1 MPDLHPTNGPV
12 HGWFGLTYTN
22 YQVLHR
28 TLMQSMPTAW
38 QERMVACLEELRAA
52 YDHVDLPEA
61 FKVQAATDHIVNE
74 MTESQLYAAG
84 ILVEGDG
91 PDGPGPG
98 TRYHSTEDGREVDP
112 HERALIPVTDPV
124 PHYNRGRT
132 YIEPRLPERE
142 KDTSDGRQPSAGES
156 TPGLADLLRY
166 AEAFEIPRPGNTVPL
181 LLERSYAGGD
191 RWSIGDREG
200 RRWDREHGFVFERQ
214 DLDER
219 TRTDTRFPLT
229 EAWILAHRLAAGE
242 PGAPAAEPPEVS
254 Q

>member
-12 HGWFGLTYTN
+12 HGWFGLSYTN

-28 TLMQSMPTAW
+28 TLMQSMPIEW
-38 QERMVACLEELRAA
+38 QERMVACLEELQAA

-91 PDGPGPG
+91 PDGPGPK
-98 TRYHSTEDGREVDP
+98 TRYHGTEDGREIDP
-112 HERALIPVTDPV
+112 HERALLPVTDPV

-132 YIEPRLPERE
+132 YIEPRLPEPE
-142 KDTSDGRQPSAGES
+142 KDTSGGAQPSAGGS
-156 TPGLADLLRY
+156 TPAFADLLRC
-166 AEAFEIPRPGNTVPL
+166 AEAFEIPRPGSALPL

-191 RWSIGDREG
+191 RWAIGDRNG
-200 RRWDREHGFVFERQ
+200 RRWERGRGFVFERS

-219 TRTDTRFPLT
+219 TRTDTRFPLA
-229 EAWILAHRLAAGE
+229 EAWPLAHRIAAGE
-242 PGAPAAEPPEVS
+242 PVARAAQPPEVS